1 MAGTF
6 TRCSGSVA
14 RSLEALGEAK
24 TGQMRIN
31 TVMTLLEHGADI
43 NAKNAAGET
52 PFSLLRANGL
62 LRYFPTQ
69 RD

>member
-6 TRCSGSVA
+6 TRCSGSVV

-24 TGQMRIN
+24 TGQIRIN

-43 NAKNAAGET
+43 NAKNAAGEAS
-52 PFSLLRANGL
+52 FSLLQANGL
-62 LRYFPTQ
+62 FWHLPTQ